1 MNDDEQTVLTLK
13 LRVSPELKHKIVNSA
28 DAHNRSMN
36 ADMVARLEQSFD
48 AEDPIRSVL
57 PTLSSIAEVSL
68 SEHINR
74 SVKEWLAEAKKQG
87 RIPK

>member
-1 MNDDEQTVLTLK
+1 MSTQADHTVVR
-13 LRVSPELKHKIVNSA
+13 LRVPPELKAKIEESSR
-28 DAHNRSMN
+28 AHNRSMN

-57 PTLSSIAEVSL
+57 PSLSSIAEVSL
-68 SEHINR
+68 AEHINR